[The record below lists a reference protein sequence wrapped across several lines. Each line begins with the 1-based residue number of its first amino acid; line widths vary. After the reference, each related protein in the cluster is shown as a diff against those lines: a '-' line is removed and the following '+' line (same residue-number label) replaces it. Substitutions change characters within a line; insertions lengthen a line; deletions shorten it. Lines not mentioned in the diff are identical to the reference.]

1 MHLLMSNN
9 LTIQEEFFFLGKELE
24 QFADLLTNLISK
36 YADKLEIDEIPTPH
50 EEDDVFENNIK
61 TDCDNLVSK
70 IEL

>member
-1 MHLLMSNN
+1 M
-9 LTIQEEFFFLGKELE
+9 GKELE